1 MLGCWKVDVR
11 VRVRKSNVRG
21 GIKGKIRVRKNV
33 WVLQGRYQGQS
44 KEIKINV
51 GGIKGKIR
59 ARKNV
64 RVLKSKSEPG

>member
-1 MLGCWKVDVR
+1 M
-11 VRVRKSNVRG
+11 
-21 GIKGKIRVRKNV
+21 RKNV